1 MQLVQEIPAEQFN
14 LTSHCICLNCS
25 QGSLQKS
32 SIDIDKF
39 IPSTCLNIEN
49 RKVRSTER
57 NTTEIEALYRQHGA
71 ALLLFASS
79 ISGDRGRAQDA
90 VHQVFLKA
98 IENGSVSQ
106 AINKKAY
113 LFACV
118 RNVVVNDAKVQGRH
132 VPFDLDSAWF
142 SPPDRDYAGEQN
154 LRRALGQLPNDQRE
168 VIVLHVWGEL
178 TFLEIAELLSI
189 SSNTAASRYRYA
201 LAKLRDSMLTKENCC
216 ADSR

>member
-1 MQLVQEIPAEQFN
+1 V
-14 LTSHCICLNCS
+14 
-25 QGSLQKS
+25 
-32 SIDIDKF
+32 DK
-39 IPSTCLNIEN
+39 PD
-49 RKVRSTER
+49 R
-57 NTTEIEALYRQHGA
+57 NTAEIDALYRQHGA
-71 ALLLFASS
+71 ALLLFASA

-98 IENGSVSQ
+98 IENGSVGK

-118 RNVVVNDAKVQGRH
+118 RNAVLNEAKHQNRNM
-132 VPFDLDSAWF
+132 PLNIDSAWF

-154 LRRALGQLPNDQRE
+154 LRRALGDLPHDQRE
-168 VIVLHVWGEL
+168 VIVLHIWGKL
-178 TFLEIAELLSI
+178 TFSEIGGLLGV

-201 LAKLRDSMLTKENCC
+201 LVKLRGSMLAKENSC

>member
-1 MQLVQEIPAEQFN
+1 M
-14 LTSHCICLNCS
+14 
-25 QGSLQKS
+25 G
-32 SIDIDKF
+32 
-39 IPSTCLNIEN
+39 
-49 RKVRSTER
+49 RTER

-71 ALLLFASS
+71 ALLLFASA

-98 IENGSVSQ
+98 IESGSVSQ

-118 RNVVVNDAKVQGRH
+118 RNAVFNDAKVQDRTM
-132 VPFDLDSAWF
+132 PLDVDSVWF

-154 LRRALGQLPNDQRE
+154 LRRALGELPDDQRE

-178 TFLEIAELLSI
+178 TFSEIADLLGV

-201 LAKLRDSMLTKENCC
+201 LAKMRGSMLAKENSC